1 MERRR
6 WYRALDRVGLGHEYV
21 PHSARHTTAT
31 ILNRL
36 GLDDVTRT
44 AIMGHSRVSTT
55 NEIYTHVELDRLV
68 AATDGVEKAI
78 EG

>member
-1 MERRR
+1 M
-6 WYRALDRVGLGHEYV
+6 
-21 PHSARHTTAT
+21 
-31 ILNRL
+31 
-36 GLDDVTRT
+36 TRT

-55 NEIYTHVELDRLV
+55 HEIYMHVELDRLV

>member
-1 MERRR
+1 M
-6 WYRALDRVGLGHEYV
+6 
-21 PHSARHTTAT
+21 
-31 ILNRL
+31 
-36 GLDDVTRT
+36 TRT

-68 AATDGVEKAI
+68 AATDGVERAI